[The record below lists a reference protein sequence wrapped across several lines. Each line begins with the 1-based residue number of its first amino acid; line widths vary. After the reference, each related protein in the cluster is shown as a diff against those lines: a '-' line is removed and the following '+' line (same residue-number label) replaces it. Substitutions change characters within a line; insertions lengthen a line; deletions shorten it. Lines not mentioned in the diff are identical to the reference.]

1 MDNQQ
6 EKTEQ
11 DTWQEWLDGKE
22 TELEYKQRRL
32 RGFLDDAY
40 ANEEKARIKFC
51 RARDNADS
59 LRYKMEEKKVEL
71 KYAKREYEEF
81 MEENEGRG

>member
-1 MDNQQ
+1 MDNQK

-11 DTWQEWLDGKE
+11 DAWQEWLDGKE
-22 TELEYKQRRL
+22 TELDYKQRRL
-32 RGFLDDAY
+32 RGFLDLAQ
-40 ANEEKARIKFC
+40 ANEEKARVKFC
-51 RARDNADS
+51 RARDNS
-59 LRYKMEEKKVEL
+59 ELLRYKMEEKKVEL